1 VPTSVPGVEPHL
13 LYPMKTWKDK
23 AGFDTTA
30 RKLVS
35 MFQNNFTKYEKH
47 VDAEVRD
54 AAPEVRLAAE

>member
-1 VPTSVPGVEPHL
+1 
-13 LYPMKTWKDK
+13 
-23 AGFDTTA
+23 
-30 RKLVS
+30 